1 MVTGAE
7 GITGLVLVSALVTR
21 ASRPP
26 CFIRRH
32 GMALYLTELQN
43 TQNYRLS
50 LPARQTEPPRW
61 LIAIPGKVVKTLAIS
76 FTWLSAL
83 NDCANSHASN
93 LTEVL
98 HQGEKA
104 SQLLQRLT
112 RMRCTGR

>member
-1 MVTGAE
+1 MVTGDE
-7 GITGLVLVSALVTR
+7 GITVLVLVSALVTR

-61 LIAIPGKVVKTLAIS
+61 LVAIPGKVVKTLAIS
-76 FTWLSAL
+76 FAWLCLAVKGGDKTR
-83 NDCANSHASN
+83 NAK
-93 LTEVL
+93 LT
-98 HQGEKA
+98 
-104 SQLLQRLT
+104 
-112 RMRCTGR
+112 